1 MTFFLTPIA
10 TPNTLEF
17 MIKYMLI
24 SGVLIKICEMTTKPL
39 EYLKIDTRLIPLRP
53 LYKLEHGEQNG
64 KKAFGKTYEWATW
77 GWANVKIDKK
87 KSYINK
93 TNYKY
98 FQKGYGRL

>member
-1 MTFFLTPIA
+1 
-10 TPNTLEF
+10 
-17 MIKYMLI
+17 
-24 SGVLIKICEMTTKPL
+24 
-39 EYLKIDTRLIPLRP
+39 

-77 GWANVKIDKK
+77 GWANVKTDKK